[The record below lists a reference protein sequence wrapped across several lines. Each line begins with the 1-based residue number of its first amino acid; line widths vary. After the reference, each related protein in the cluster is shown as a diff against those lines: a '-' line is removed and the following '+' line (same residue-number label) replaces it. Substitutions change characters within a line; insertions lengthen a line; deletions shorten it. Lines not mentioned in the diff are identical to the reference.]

1 MNNENENTNLCN
13 FEGGD
18 KKRAKLR
25 ILGLDIIRSLAI
37 LFVIAGHF
45 FVLHTPFR
53 STNFEGLSL
62 FLQAGII
69 PLFQTGVPLFI
80 MLTGY
85 LNTNKVSEK
94 KYYRGIWK
102 VLIAYVFFSILTLVF
117 RKYYLYEDL
126 SLFKSG
132 LKILDFSAI
141 PYAWYIEMWI
151 GLFLFTPFL
160 NLLYKAIPTQKQK
173 MVWIGIL
180 FAMTAIPDLFNRYGF
195 HLVPGF
201 WQTCY
206 PLMFFFIGSYVKE
219 YQPKINPL
227 CGWGIII
234 ICCLI
239 NPVFNILFVHNRPL
253 IHIAGDPS
261 GMFGTII
268 AVIFFLLVYQRDI
281 QVPLMR
287 KIFTKV
293 SLLSLDVYLCCYI
306 FDAIYYPWFKEH
318 YFINQSQF
326 GMFFFVIVP
335 LVFIS
340 SLVLA
345 QIKEWLFKLSESHT
359 SRKRIAYR

>member
-227 CGWGIII
+227 
-234 ICCLI
+234 
-239 NPVFNILFVHNRPL
+239 
-253 IHIAGDPS
+253 
-261 GMFGTII
+261 
-268 AVIFFLLVYQRDI
+268 
-281 QVPLMR
+281 
-287 KIFTKV
+287 
-293 SLLSLDVYLCCYI
+293 
-306 FDAIYYPWFKEH
+306 
-318 YFINQSQF
+318 
-326 GMFFFVIVP
+326 
-335 LVFIS
+335 
-340 SLVLA
+340 
-345 QIKEWLFKLSESHT
+345 
-359 SRKRIAYR
+359 